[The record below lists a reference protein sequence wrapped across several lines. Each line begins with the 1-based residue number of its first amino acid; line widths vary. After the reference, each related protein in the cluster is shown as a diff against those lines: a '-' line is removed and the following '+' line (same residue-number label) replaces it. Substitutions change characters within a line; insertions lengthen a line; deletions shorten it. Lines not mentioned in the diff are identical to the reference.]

1 MQYAGS
7 RGRTFRWNKQRG
19 EEGAGRKQEVKPQ
32 ENKAGSL
39 TELRLEI
46 AVKYRLSVSSFFQNL
61 LAEGFFKRVQF
72 QSKRFEVWS

>member
-1 MQYAGS
+1 MQEAEDVHLGGTNS
-7 RGRTFRWNKQRG
+7 

-46 AVKYRLSVSSFFQNL
+46 AVKDRLSVSSFFQNL
-61 LAEGFFKRVQF
+61 LAQGFFKRVQF